1 MFLYAIIAV
10 IVLVIVL
17 LVSCLVFL
25 LLLTKGY
32 DADIGISSDAE
43 FYDSACNDEKK
54 QKNKNHFLGG

>member
-10 IVLVIVL
+10 IISVIVL

-32 DADIGISSDAE
+32 DADIGIGSDAE
-43 FYDSACNDEKK
+43 FYDSVRNDVKTKK
-54 QKNKNHFLGG
+54 